1 MRLVVW
7 LSSAGTTSSM
17 TSAMA
22 AMPMAKVITVPGR
35 RGMPRLSKRLT
46 SPWEMKTMSAVT
58 AMVEMPMAMTPKTFM
73 RARKTMP
80 APMTVQI
87 RSPWSFQKSILS
99 CCVLKLRVPL
109 KVLRRKLAE
118 EGGFEPPR
126 PEGPTVFETAAFNH
140 SATPPRGPRDSP
152 ESGMGGI
159 ITQLFKN
166 RRNCPH
172 ENCFFCYTAISRL
185 TTRLSTEGCP
195 SGLRSTIG
203 NRVCGRT
210 VPRVQIPI
218 PPPATTH
225 AVHTGRFFV
234 AQKLADAQRLGW
246 SHARSECFGWL

>member
-1 MRLVVW
+1 
-7 LSSAGTTSSM
+7 
-17 TSAMA
+17 
-22 AMPMAKVITVPGR
+22 
-35 RGMPRLSKRLT
+35 
-46 SPWEMKTMSAVT
+46 
-58 AMVEMPMAMTPKTFM
+58 
-73 RARKTMP
+73 MP

-87 RSPWSFQKSILS
+87 LKPWSFQKSILS
-99 CCVLKLRVPL
+99 CWVLKDAPFEGSE
-109 KVLRRKLAE
+109 KLAE

-166 RRNCPH
+166 RRNCPR

-185 TTRLSTEGCP
+185 ATHLSTEGCP

-218 PPPATTH
+218 PPPATTP
-225 AVHTGRFFV
+225 AVHIGPLFCCPG
-234 AQKLADAQRLGW
+234 LA
-246 SHARSECFGWL
+246 